1 MKIGFSSHRR
11 EMLLFLTLT
20 HHQHGRRDV
29 MCKPAIGSKF
39 CRHNFVKSKAFLK
52 PWPNETIFKSNINFK
67 L

>member
-1 MKIGFSSHRR
+1 MAA
-11 EMLLFLTLT
+11 
-20 HHQHGRRDV
+20 V
-29 MCKPAIGSKF
+29 MSCANQQLDDSKF